1 MTFEIYLLIKIVSKM
16 NDPKTVPKKNLLR
29 LISFRKF

>member
-16 NDPKTVPKKNLLR
+16 NDPKTVPKKKSP
-29 LISFRKF
+29 SFNFIP